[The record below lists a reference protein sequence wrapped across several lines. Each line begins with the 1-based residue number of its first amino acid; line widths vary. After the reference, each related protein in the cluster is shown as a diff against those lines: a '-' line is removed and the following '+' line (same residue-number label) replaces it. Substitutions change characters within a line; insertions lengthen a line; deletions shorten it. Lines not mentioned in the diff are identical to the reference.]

1 MFKKG
6 RIKPASS
13 GSHGYQEV
21 LAKRYMI
28 ILLQAISIELRS
40 FVGGIGVR
48 HFGGIGEL
56 LRNLT
61 VNV

>member
-1 MFKKG
+1 MFKKV

-13 GSHGYQEV
+13 GSPGYQEV

-28 ILLQAISIELRS
+28 SPLQAISIELRS
-40 FVGGIGVR
+40 FFGGIGVR
-48 HFGGIGEL
+48 RFGGIGKL